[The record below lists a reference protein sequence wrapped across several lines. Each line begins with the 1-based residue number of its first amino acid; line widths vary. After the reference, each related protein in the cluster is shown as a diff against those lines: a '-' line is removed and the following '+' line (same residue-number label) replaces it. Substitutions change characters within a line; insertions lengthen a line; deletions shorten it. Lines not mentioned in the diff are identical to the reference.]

1 MYRKNPIKFLSNGSC
16 LKLKSN
22 NNTLFNKH
30 CEDSW
35 ELLRFEILE
44 QLLAFCSQKLYR
56 NKSQMV
62 NVWRYGQL
70 STHKSRIKIKTMTSG
85 GGLLYWFKQW
95 SQLELHL
102 SALVMTYVG
111 EYMSKGLGLKVLLL
125 HLGPTII
132 FRVAM
137 SWMVMSQCPT
147 QLIYRQ
153 CSLFVVSTKY
163 FLA

>member
-1 MYRKNPIKFLSNGSC
+1 MDLVWNSSRTIIHNSKQALC
-16 LKLKSN
+16 
-22 NNTLFNKH
+22 KH
-30 CEDSW
+30 CEGSQNFSDLKFWSCF
-35 ELLRFEILE
+35 LL
-44 QLLAFCSQKLYR
+44 FCSQKLYR

-137 SWMVMSQCPT
+137 SWMVMSRCPT